1 VENFL
6 KFIVSKYKK
15 INNKIIKYKKSFLKS
30 IHHLRKR
37 KEFED
42 NILLLKRLLDKSYL
56 KTKNY
61 FFISYRFINFKI
73 LPKILK
79 FTEKYN
85 NKLINEEGSEFW
97 SVLSTSQKWGSRII
111 WTLVGVTGFGVV
123 YVSFASIDETI
134 QSAGKLEPKGTT
146 IDVKVPLGGVIKK
159 ILVEEGESVI
169 KNQRLLRLD
178 TTAAKSKLEALDRVK
193 SQINADN
200 LLSKIQLGEE
210 INIDNLTENQ
220 RIKLNSLQNEYE
232 SRIKASRSAVFQIE
246 FQEESLIQRIKA
258 QKEVLRIREDIL
270 EKLSEVTE
278 IGGLSKIQF
287 AKEKQEV
294 IQLRAQLIS
303 SEAELNRLRAALD
316 ESKNKLK
323 NTIAASKV
331 DFSTK
336 IEENNKQVAQI
347 QNQINETKLTLDY
360 QEIKSPVDGIVFDL
374 QPAAP
379 GFVVNSNFPILK
391 IVPIDDLVAR
401 VFIPNQNIA
410 FLKKGQKVKIR
421 LDAYPYNEFGELEG
435 EVESIG
441 SDVLEPDEKYQFFRF
456 PVTVKLN
463 DPFLKHKGKELPLI
477 TGMSLSAN
485 IVLRQRPIISIFTER
500 ILPFWDSLEQI

>member
-1 VENFL
+1 MENYS
-6 KFIVSKYKK
+6 KFIISKFKK
-15 INNKIIKYKKSFLKS
+15 VNNKLINLRGSFLKS
-30 IHHLRKR
+30 FYHLRKR
-37 KEFED
+37 KEIEL
-42 NILLLKRLLDKSYL
+42 NIILLKKLLNKSYL
-56 KTKNY
+56 KTKKY
-61 FFISYRFINFKI
+61 FLISFRFINFKI
-73 LPKILK
+73 VPKILN

-85 NKLINEEGSEFW
+85 NRLINEEGSEFW

-111 WTLVGVTGFGVV
+111 WTLVGVTGFGII

-134 QSAGKLEPKGTT
+134 QSTGKLEPKGTT

-159 ILVEEGESVI
+159 ILVKEGESVI

-232 SRIKASRSAVFQIE
+232 SRIKASRSAVVQIE
-246 FQEESLIQRIKA
+246 FQEESLLERIKA

-270 EKLSEVTE
+270 AKLSEVTE

-303 SEAELNRLRAALD
+303 SESELSRLRAALD
-316 ESKNKLK
+316 ESKSKLR

-347 QNQINETKLTLDY
+347 ENQINETKLTLDY

-463 DPFLKHKGKELPLI
+463 DSFLKHKGKELPLI